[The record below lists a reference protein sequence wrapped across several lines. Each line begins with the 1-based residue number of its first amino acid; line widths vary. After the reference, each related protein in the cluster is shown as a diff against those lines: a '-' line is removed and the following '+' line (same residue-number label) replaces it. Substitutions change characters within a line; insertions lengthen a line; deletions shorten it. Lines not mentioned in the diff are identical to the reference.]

1 MMLTLK
7 RIVTAL
13 LKDEE
18 GATAMEYG
26 LIAAAIAGVILAVVY
41 LVGGRVNN
49 SLNNLATHM

>member
-1 MMLTLK
+1 MLTLK
-7 RIVTAL
+7 RTVTAL

-26 LIAAAIAGVILAVVY
+26 LIAAAIAGVILTVVY

-49 SLNNLATHM
+49 SLNKVATHM